1 MLAVAIVVACYVAL
15 QVMLTLGLGLKVTP
29 ENPSGLYRKRLA
41 LCLALPPLV
50 LFAMLLLAA
59 LWIYQGYCPGD
70 AQSMSYACGRG
81 EYLLSALGWI
91 VPMAGLPA
99 LIGWALC
106 GVAIGY
112 AAWVRRS

>member
-1 MLAVAIVVACYVAL
+1 MLAVAIVVTCYVAL

-29 ENPSGLYRKRLA
+29 ENPRGLHRKRL
-41 LCLALPPLV
+41 LQCLTLPPLFLV
-50 LFAMLLLAA
+50 ALLMLAA
-59 LWIYQGYCPGD
+59 LWIYQGYCSGGPSG
-70 AQSMSYACGRG
+70 MSYACGRG
-81 EYLLSALGWI
+81 EYLLSAMAWV

-112 AAWVRRS
+112 AAWVRRG

>member
-29 ENPSGLYRKRLA
+29 EHPSGLQRKRLV
-41 LCLALPPLV
+41 LCLALPPLALLV
-50 LFAMLLLAA
+50 MLLLAA
-59 LWIYQGYCPGD
+59 LWIYQGYCAGGPQG
-70 AQSMSYACGRG
+70 MSYACGRG
-81 EYLLSALGWI
+81 DYLLSALSWV
-91 VPMAGLPA
+91 VPMVALPA

-112 AAWVRRS
+112 AAWVRRG